1 MDAGGFLYS
10 KAEIQTMAL
19 EDNTKH
25 LNYSILQKSKRI
37 YFQTS
42 KAMYWIFLSRRT
54 RTKNKKH

>member
-1 MDAGGFLYS
+1 MHLSKCLTFEVHIMDAGGFLYS

-37 YFQTS
+37 
-42 KAMYWIFLSRRT
+42 
-54 RTKNKKH
+54 